1 MKKYLELLKK
11 EKFYLEQLKEEE
23 IKIDEIIKIR
33 KEEKEEDQSLMGK
46 LYNQYNQYHL
56 IDNEGFTLSMIASIS
71 LFLLAISL
79 IIMITC
85 FNMGTISLKA
95 IIMFLIFNAGQG
107 FLSFLTYKITRLY
120 FGNKRLKHKKEI
132 DDIWEQI
139 RFMQKEISKKCQEI
153 YCLKKKKEEIRQ
165 EEKIKKDE
173 ITCIASVLLRE
184 LETLDDDILDKL
196 PTIYEEQPLSL
207 KRIKET

>member
-23 IKIDEIIKIR
+23 IKIDEIIKSK

-46 LYNQYNQYHL
+46 LYNHYNQYHL

-139 RFMQKEISKKCQEI
+139 RFMQKEISKKRQEI
-153 YCLKKKKEEIRQ
+153 DCLEKKKEEIRQ

-173 ITCIASVLLRE
+173 ITRIASVLLRE

>member
-33 KEEKEEDQSLMGK
+33 KEKKEEDQSLMGK
-46 LYNQYNQYHL
+46 LYNHYNQYHL

-85 FNMGTISLKA
+85 FNMGTISLKV

-153 YCLKKKKEEIRQ
+153 NCLEKKKEEIRQ

-173 ITCIASVLLRE
+173 ITRIASVLLRE

-207 KRIKET
+207 KRTKET

>member
-33 KEEKEEDQSLMGK
+33 KEEKEEDQFLMGR

-153 YCLKKKKEEIRQ
+153 DCLEKKKEEIRQ

-173 ITCIASVLLRE
+173 ITRIASVLLRE

>member
-46 LYNQYNQYHL
+46 LYNHYNQYHL

-153 YCLKKKKEEIRQ
+153 DCLEKKKEEIRQ

-173 ITCIASVLLRE
+173 ITRIASVLLRE

>member
-11 EKFYLEQLKEEE
+11 EKFYLEQLKAEE

-46 LYNQYNQYHL
+46 LYNHYNQYHL

-139 RFMQKEISKKCQEI
+139 RFMQKEISKKYQEI
-153 YCLKKKKEEIRQ
+153 DCLEKKKEEIRQ

-173 ITCIASVLLRE
+173 ITRIASVLLRE

>member
-1 MKKYLELLKK
+1 
-11 EKFYLEQLKEEE
+11 
-23 IKIDEIIKIR
+23 
-33 KEEKEEDQSLMGK
+33 MGK
-46 LYNQYNQYHL
+46 LYNHYNQYHL

-153 YCLKKKKEEIRQ
+153 DCLKKKKEEIRQ

-173 ITCIASVLLRE
+173 ITRIASVLLRE